1 MPSHLMLTLE
11 MDDTRIGLVTG
22 IETAPAKPRVVE
34 QPTHM
39 IHRHNVFEYH
49 YLYKGSF
56 CMACNEQL
64 VTLQPGQVLVI
75 GPDVFHH
82 YDSYSEDL
90 GTMVCQFTL
99 EQIPG
104 RKGTLYDKF
113 AATFL
118 TEAGYCILE
127 ADMDLFA
134 RLRKLQIAGNIH
146 EDSAVRFRAIM
157 EMIFLDL
164 CRPVSLP
171 VAPPLP
177 DTDTVVRAYEIAEF
191 ISGHF
196 AENITADDMA
206 AHLAI
211 SRRQLFR
218 CLKDTMHTTWTQL
231 LTKQRIQYAIQ
242 LLGEGISPSEAAAAC
257 GFSSYNGFAKAFIR
271 EQGVSPG
278 EFVKM
283 KEIGEI

>member
-39 IHRHNVFEYH
+39 IHRHNVCEYH

-56 CMACNEQL
+56 CMACNDQQ

-104 RKGTLYDKF
+104 RKGLWLCPTVLPR
-113 AATFL
+113 
-118 TEAGYCILE
+118 
-127 ADMDLFA
+127 MA
-134 RLRKLQIAGNIH
+134 RVCGC
-146 EDSAVRFRAIM
+146 VRERQ
-157 EMIFLDL
+157 
-164 CRPVSLP
+164 CRHAWVC
-171 VAPPLP
+171 VC
-177 DTDTVVRAYEIAEF
+177 V
-191 ISGHF
+191 
-196 AENITADDMA
+196 
-206 AHLAI
+206 
-211 SRRQLFR
+211 
-218 CLKDTMHTTWTQL
+218 
-231 LTKQRIQYAIQ
+231 
-242 LLGEGISPSEAAAAC
+242 
-257 GFSSYNGFAKAFIR
+257 
-271 EQGVSPG
+271 
-278 EFVKM
+278 
-283 KEIGEI
+283 